1 MIALDET
8 DKVSL
13 LSEHTVI
20 KMNNEN
26 NYAKLVVVIIE
37 FISIGEVDTTN
48 EKYDAEVKIISKW
61 IDDEE
66 IDEYDKKKHWYPQLF
81 IVNAFY
87 DVKED
92 ILYHV
97 DRFENKSII
106 TETRIAKGLNYIINS
121 FNYKKIALYIL
132 NLLIHPLNLL
142 LFYMKLLA
150 NSKMTNFRLYF
161 TEFFFF

>member
-92 ILYHV
+92 IQYRV

-121 FNYKKIALYIL
+121 FNYKNCSFIL

-142 LFYMKLLA
+142 LFLYEIACKLK
-150 NSKMTNFRLYF
+150 ND
-161 TEFFFF
+161 